1 MASTSLSA
9 RGNLVAQ
16 QLAAMSEQ
24 VAWNEERRKND
35 LAMRGM
41 EAQVKEKEAEQ
52 QMLSQVADQ
61 LAGYGTPEERSQ
73 VLYRPGSTTEKQ
85 ALAGGE
91 MMSNVAQPFSTFVGN
106 PQYPSTKNVQPLARA
121 LMNKKLL
128 GTALS
133 PEEHFQQQVVLQ
145 NMGIEKQGQMEK
157 AKDVRQQKFLE
168 GTAQRQEAQQKVTI
182 GVQLGTARLNN
193 LHKQAFDTEKVY
205 KSVTD
210 KHTAA
215 VTDQSINMKGAKEAW
230 ENKLRDAKSIYDS
243 EKNRISMEIGQTEK
257 VLAPFYEQMGYP
269 IFSQQ
274 QGQQQV
280 DPIEQFRSYIKSN
293 VDETTANALYLQG
306 LTPDLIY
313 KRAQQI
319 GRSPEEYLNAI
330 LEVSRRKK

>member
-1 MASTSLSA
+1 MNSTSLSA
-9 RGNLVAQ
+9 I
-16 QLAAMSEQ
+16 SEQ
-24 VAWNEERRKND
+24 ILWNEERRKND
-35 LAMRGM
+35 LTMREM
-41 EAQVKEKEAEQ
+41 EARVKEKEAEQ
-52 QMLSQVADQ
+52 QMLSQIADQ
-61 LAGYGTPEERSQ
+61 LAGYGTPDERDQ
-73 VLYRPGSTTEKQ
+73 VLYRPLSITTKQ
-85 ALAGGE
+85 ALAQGE
-91 MMSNVAQPFSTFVGN
+91 LMSNTPQPFSTFVGN
-106 PQYPSTKNVQPLARA
+106 PIYPSTKNVQPLARA

-133 PEEHFQQQVVLQ
+133 PEEHFQQQVELQ
-145 NMGIEKQGQMEK
+145 NIGMEKQGMMEK

-168 GTAQRQEAQQKVTI
+168 GSEARQKSQQQVTI

-257 VLAPFYEQMGYP
+257 VLAPFYEQRGFP

-280 DPIEQFRSYIKSN
+280 DPIEQFKAYMKSN

-306 LTPDLIY
+306 LTPDLIF